1 MLKFYLD
8 RHLNRRRGFN
18 CEKIFQIIFAR
29 NDMFC
34 IITAVSAIASLEIIE

>member
-8 RHLNRRRGFN
+8 KHLNRGRGFN

-34 IITAVSAIASLEIIE
+34 IITVVSAIASLEIIE

>member
-1 MLKFYLD
+1 MMIKFYLD
-8 RHLNRRRGFN
+8 RYLNRKGFN

-34 IITAVSAIASLEIIE
+34 IITAVLAIASPKIIK